1 MANRNASSLT
11 SPVPWHGW
19 YRSLKAF
26 GGSIAILAADLAT
39 GNTVTLFRVPKGFT
53 VTGFRVDA
61 TDMDTNGTPTITLSV
76 GDAGSAG
83 RFVAAST
90 IAQAGGTVS
99 GNIATTGGTLSPGF
113 FYKFPADT
121 DILATFPAG
130 SATAAAGTIVVLL
143 EGFID
148 N

>member
-1 MANRNASSLT
+1 MGGIGHLKPSAALSQSSPDLT
-11 SPVPWHGW
+11 
-19 YRSLKAF
+19 
-26 GGSIAILAADLAT
+26 T

-53 VTGFRVDA
+53 VTGFRCDA
-61 TDMDTNGTPTITLSV
+61 TDMDSNGTPTVTLSI
-76 GDAGSAG
+76 GDGTSG
-83 RFVAAST
+83 VRFLNAST

-99 GNIATTGGTLSPGF
+99 GNIATTGATISPGM

-121 DILATFPAG
+121 DILATFTAG
-130 SATAAAGTIVVLL
+130 AATAAAGTINVYL